1 MNNSRADIEKNYNAA
16 IITLS
21 DKGAAGLRKD
31 ESGPAIKQMLEKS
44 GFCKV
49 EEELIM
55 ADEPEEL
62 KTDLIRMCDS
72 CGYNLILTTGGTGL
86 SPRDF
91 TPEATLAVADRN
103 VPGISEY
110 MIAKSCEI
118 TPRAMLSRGVSVIRG
133 KSLIINLPGSPK
145 AAVENLGF
153 IMPALEHALEIV
165 SGSGGECAAH
175 GA

>member
-55 ADEPEEL
+55 ADKPEEL
-62 KTDLIRMCDS
+62 KTALIRMCDS

-103 VPGISEY
+103 VPGISE
-110 MIAKSCEI
+110 
-118 TPRAMLSRGVSVIRG
+118 
-133 KSLIINLPGSPK
+133 
-145 AAVENLGF
+145 
-153 IMPALEHALEIV
+153 
-165 SGSGGECAAH
+165 
-175 GA
+175 

>member
-62 KTDLIRMCDS
+62 KTALIRMCDS
-72 CGYNLILTTGGTGL
+72 CGYNLILAC
-86 SPRDF
+86 R
-91 TPEATLAVADRN
+91 PEILRRKQPWQLLIETYREFRN
-103 VPGISEY
+103 I
-110 MIAKSCEI
+110 
-118 TPRAMLSRGVSVIRG
+118 
-133 KSLIINLPGSPK
+133 
-145 AAVENLGF
+145 
-153 IMPALEHALEIV
+153 
-165 SGSGGECAAH
+165 
-175 GA
+175 